1 MFVDVHRGVVCDV
14 HRIVVG
20 DVSRV
25 VFDGDCRVTPADVA
39 LCIRREVRHPN
50 GIVDTLPVTVDGSL
64 LTCVPSTDAVNVTFA
79 VDASTLCLC
88 GNKGGRCRVAST
100 STLARRVMALV
111 RWLFPLSCA
120 AKLVPVA
127 GVPLLVPAVSGELW
141 GLVRVD
147 VLDAASLRRLCSSDT
162 RIVRTGVT
170 GDSGV
175 ATGVAHG
182 LLWLWD
188 RVSRIWN

>member
-1 MFVDVHRGVVCDV
+1 M
-14 HRIVVG
+14 VG

-25 VFDGDCRVTPADVA
+25 VLDGVHRVTPADVA

-88 GNKGGRCRVAST
+88 SNGSLRTVST
-100 STLARRVMALV
+100 SMTLV

-147 VLDAASLRRLCSSDT
+147 VLDAASLRRLCSSET